1 MNLRNIAIYKEIR
14 VKIKNIFKNLELIT
28 KIHLLKIFVIIK
40 FEN

>member
-28 KIHLLKIFVIIK
+28 KIQLLKILVIIK